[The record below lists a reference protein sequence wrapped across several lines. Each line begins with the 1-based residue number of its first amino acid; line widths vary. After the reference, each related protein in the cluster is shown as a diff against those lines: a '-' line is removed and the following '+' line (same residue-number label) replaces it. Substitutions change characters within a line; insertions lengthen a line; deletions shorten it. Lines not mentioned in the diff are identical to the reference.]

1 MTNKIDKI
9 QEEKEFQ
16 IELLK
21 IHLGL
26 DWRMS
31 WFFAIFGNMFTLLS
45 TFPKYVYIIGPL
57 FTGFIFLFISFQSQW
72 KDEKILK
79 LQTCK

>member
-1 MTNKIDKI
+1 MN
-9 QEEKEFQ
+9 
-16 IELLK
+16 
-21 IHLGL
+21 
-26 DWRMS
+26 
-31 WFFAIFGNMFTLLS
+31 WFFEIFGNMFTLLS